1 MLKEIGMRN
10 TEPGRTLG
18 ELISKAIADLELT
31 HSEHQQIVAM
41 AHADG
46 VIDPQ
51 ERQLLSQLQEMIA
64 NGMVKK
70 VRDR

>member
-1 MLKEIGMRN
+1 MLDA
-10 TEPGRTLG
+10 EPGRKLG
-18 ELISKAIADLELT
+18 DLISKAIRDLELT
-31 HSEHQQIVAM
+31 NSEHQRIVAM

-64 NGMVKK
+64 NGTVKK
-70 VRDR
+70 VRD